1 MKQTFEI
8 EFNDS
13 QTTYKAD
20 IIERCLTTDKH
31 FIGRVKVVSVDAKL
45 TDKGRSVLLSPELP

>member
-13 QTTYKAD
+13 QTEYKAD

-45 TDKGRSVLLSPELP
+45 TDKGRGAISQ